1 LCTGSTEP
9 IVLHMTR
16 ALTVGIALPFRVED
30 NDSTFAQ
37 IPKWLSAHGIRAMI
51 NHNYLCLSGM

>member
-1 LCTGSTEP
+1 
-9 IVLHMTR
+9 MTR

-37 IPKWLSAHGIRAMI
+37 IPKWFSAYGIRAMI
-51 NHNYLCLSGM
+51 DHNYLCVSGI